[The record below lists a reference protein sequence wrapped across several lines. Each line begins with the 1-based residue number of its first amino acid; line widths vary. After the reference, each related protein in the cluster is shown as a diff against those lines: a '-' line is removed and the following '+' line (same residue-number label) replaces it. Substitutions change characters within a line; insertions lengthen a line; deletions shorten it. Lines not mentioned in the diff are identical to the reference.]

1 MKLAIKRLIQS
12 KHGKIFL
19 SIILGLGLASLF
31 RRACSERG
39 CLVFKAP
46 SINEIKDKVYN
57 FNKKCY
63 RFMEENV
70 TCDNKKQ
77 IVSFE

>member
-1 MKLAIKRLIQS
+1 MKFAIKRLIQS
-12 KHGKIFL
+12 KNGKIFL

-39 CLVFKAP
+39 CMVFKAP
-46 SINEIKDKVYN
+46 SIKEIKDKVYN

-63 RFMEENV
+63 RFTEESV
-70 TCDNKKQ
+70 TCDKNKKV
-77 IVSFE
+77 VSFE